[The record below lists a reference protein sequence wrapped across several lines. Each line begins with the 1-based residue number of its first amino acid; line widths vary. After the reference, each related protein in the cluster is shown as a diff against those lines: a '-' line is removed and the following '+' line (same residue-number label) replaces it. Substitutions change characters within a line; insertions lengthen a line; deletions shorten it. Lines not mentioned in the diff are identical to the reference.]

1 MRNRQTSFLRRVKAP
16 NQLIDIIFYN
26 KMSNFDNILNEFN
39 AQFLELK
46 SEQQLDEIR
55 IKFLGKKGL
64 VTELFSQLKNVSAEE
79 KKSFGAAI
87 NKLRDEVTAKIDTKK
102 EFFADAE
109 LNQKLSQE
117 KIDVTEPTRKNPQG
131 FAHPISKV
139 IKEIREIFSG
149 LGFEFAEGPEIEDD
163 FHNFTALNMPQNHP
177 ARQMQDT
184 FYLNSPNNES
194 LLRTHT
200 SNVQI
205 RKMLSAKPPLRTVAL
220 GRVFRRDS
228 DQTHTPMFHQIEGF
242 VVDETT
248 NMAHLK
254 WVLEEF
260 LRQFFEVKNVDLRFR
275 PSFFPFT
282 EPSAEVD
289 IGYKI
294 EQGRIK
300 IGSMN
305 APASAAQEATSS
317 NKGAEKFMEILG
329 CGMIH
334 PNVLQNCQIDS
345 EKFQGFAFGIGVERL
360 AMLKYGI
367 TDLRMFFENDVR
379 FLKHYGFSG
388 MEF

>member
-1 MRNRQTSFLRRVKAP
+1 MN
-16 NQLIDIIFYN
+16 
-26 KMSNFDNILNEFN
+26 NFENILNDFN

-55 IKFLGKKGL
+55 VKFLGKKGL
-64 VTELFSQLKNVSAEE
+64 VTELFSQLKDVSVEE
-79 KKSFGAAI
+79 KKSFGATI
-87 NKLRDEVTAKIDTKK
+87 NKLRDQITKQIDAKK
-102 EFFADAE
+102 EFFADEE
-109 LNQKLSQE
+109 LNKKLSQE
-117 KIDVTEPTRKNPQG
+117 KIDVTEPSRKNPQG

-139 IKEIREIFSG
+139 IKEIREIFAG
-149 LGFEFAEGPEIEDD
+149 LGFEFAEGPEIEND
-163 FHNFTALNMPQNHP
+163 FNNFTALNMPQNHP

-184 FYLNSPNNES
+184 FYLQREKNSAPDANSAET

-200 SNVQI
+200 STVQI
-205 RKMLSAKPPLRTVAL
+205 RKMLESKPPLRVVAL

-242 VVDETT
+242 MVDETT

-289 IGYKI
+289 IGYTI
-294 EQGRIK
+294 DQGRIK
-300 IGSMN
+300 IGS
-305 APASAAQEATSS
+305 SD
-317 NKGAEKFMEILG
+317 KGETKFMEILG

-334 PNVLQNCQIDS
+334 PNVLKNCQIDA
-345 EKFQGFAFGIGVERL
+345 EKYQGFAFGIGVERL

-367 TDLRMFFENDVR
+367 TDLRMFFDNDLR
-379 FLKHYGFSG
+379 FLQHYGFKGS
-388 MEF
+388 EF

>member
-1 MRNRQTSFLRRVKAP
+1 MN
-16 NQLIDIIFYN
+16 
-26 KMSNFDNILNEFN
+26 NFDNILNEFN

-55 IKFLGKKGL
+55 MKFLGKKGL
-64 VTELFSQLKNVSAEE
+64 VTELFAQLKNVAAEE
-79 KKSFGAAI
+79 KKAFGASI
-87 NKLRDEVTAKIDTKK
+87 NKLRDQITAQIDAKK
-102 EFFADAE
+102 EAFGDEE
-109 LNQKLSQE
+109 LNKKLSQE
-117 KIDVTEPTRKNPQG
+117 KVDVTEPTRKQNAG

-149 LGFEFAEGPEIEDD
+149 LGFEFAEGPEIENE
-163 FHNFTALNMPQNHP
+163 FYNFTALNMPQNHP

-184 FYLNSPNNES
+184 FYLQQEKNSTQNHGVNAANHGENS
-194 LLRTHT
+194 HHETLLRTHT

-205 RKMLSAKPPLRTVAL
+205 RKMLSSKPPLRVVAL

-294 EQGRIK
+294 DQGRIK
-300 IGSMN
+300 IGSN
-305 APASAAQEATSS
+305 
-317 NKGAEKFMEILG
+317 EKFMEILG

-334 PNVLQNCQIDS
+334 PNVLKNCEIDP
-345 EKFQGFAFGIGVERL
+345 EKFQGFAFGIGIERL

-367 TDLRMFFENDVR
+367 TDLRMFFDNDVR
-379 FLKHYGFSG
+379 FLQHYGFKG
-388 MEF
+388 FEF

>member
-1 MRNRQTSFLRRVKAP
+1 MSDFNDILKDFNSQLLQTQ
-16 NQLIDIIFYN
+16 N
-26 KMSNFDNILNEFN
+26 
-39 AQFLELK
+39 
-46 SEQQLDEIR
+46 EQQLDEIR
-55 IKFLGKKGL
+55 VKFLGKKGL
-64 VTELFSQLKNVSAEE
+64 VTELFSQLKNVTNEE
-79 KKSFGAAI
+79 KKSFGASI
-87 NKLRDEVTAKIDTKK
+87 NNVRDEITKKIDAKK
-102 EFFADAE
+102 EFFAEIE
-109 LNQKLSQE
+109 LNKKLSSE
-117 KIDVTEPTRKNPQG
+117 KIDITEPTRKSTQG
-131 FAHPISKV
+131 LAHPISKV

-149 LGFEFAEGPEIEDD
+149 LDFEFASGPEIETD
-163 FHNFTALNMPQNHP
+163 FYNFTALNMPQNHP

-184 FYLNSPNNES
+184 FYLPNNH

-205 RKMLSAKPPLRTVAL
+205 RKMLEQKPPLRVVAL

-260 LRQFFEVKNVDLRFR
+260 LRQFFEVKNIELRFR

-294 EQGRIK
+294 NQGRIQ
-300 IGSMN
+300 IGSN
-305 APASAAQEATSS
+305 
-317 NKGAEKFMEILG
+317 EKFMEILG

-334 PNVLQNCQIDS
+334 ENVLKNCEIDS
-345 EKFQGFAFGIGVERL
+345 KKFQGSAFGMGIERL

-367 TDLRMFFENDVR
+367 TDLRMFFENDLR
-379 FLKHYGFSG
+379 FLQNYGFKSY
-388 MEF
+388 EF